1 MLSPDDLLAGAS
13 ASFEVEVPAEVLH
26 PGGGGEAGMVRLRPL
41 TIGAFQL
48 VLKASRS
55 DPGLIPLLMVKES
68 LVEPRMGLEQ
78 VKGLHLGLVT
88 FLVERIREISGL
100 SVKKKTPG
108 S

>member
-1 MLSPDDLLAGAS
+1 VLSPDDLLAGAA
-13 ASFEVEVPAEVLH
+13 ASFEVEVPGEVLH
-26 PGGGGEAGMVRLRPL
+26 PGGGEGGVVRLRPL

-48 VLKASRS
+48 VLRASRS
-55 DPGLIPLLMVKES
+55 DPGLIPLLMVKEA
-68 LVEPRMGLEQ
+68 LVEPRLGLEQ

-100 SVKKKTPG
+100 SVKKKTPV